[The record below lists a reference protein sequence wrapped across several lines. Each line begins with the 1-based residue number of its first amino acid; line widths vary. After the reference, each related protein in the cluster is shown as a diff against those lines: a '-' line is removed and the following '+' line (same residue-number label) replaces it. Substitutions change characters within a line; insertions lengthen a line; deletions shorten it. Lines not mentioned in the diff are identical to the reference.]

1 VRAAHRALRAHAA
14 GEGGPAGSVQAV
26 GREPAASC
34 SGAQAVAWNCVYHVL
49 LAHAAAVKR
58 FRAIVPGG
66 RISMNINCDW
76 AEPRTSSAADQ
87 ARPAAAPREAPLPAH
102 AARRGRSAASLIRC
116 RIGTAAAL
124 AGTGLSPRAR
134 PCCGRLACSCAAATR
149 GPNAADAR
157 HAPTADP
164 AHGAAARGGAVPTGA
179 LACARRRQR
188 SASWSSRLASLATRS
203 TLASGR
209 PPCARACPTCPSSR
223 HSRRARSAAALPGT
237 LRPHAAQPHAWAMIY
252 SGMWALFRA
261 GCDADFTPDTLGCCA
276 GQSPTL
282 QGPQWGGRAQGA
294 DMKGTLDYFALNH
307 YTSLCAPSE
316 ASASAC
322 PLPVRS
328 CCASAR
334 QVAAHVL
341 MAGTSTR
348 ASPQRNTGRLDAA
361 CSYLLCT
368 ACSRQGPTRH
378 QVPDSL
384 ATCLL

>member
-1 VRAAHRALRAHAA
+1 
-14 GEGGPAGSVQAV
+14 
-26 GREPAASC
+26 
-34 SGAQAVAWNCVYHVL
+34 
-49 LAHAAAVKR
+49 
-58 FRAIVPGG
+58 
-66 RISMNINCDW
+66 M
-76 AEPRTSSAADQ
+76 
-87 ARPAAAPREAPLPAH
+87 
-102 AARRGRSAASLIRC
+102 
-116 RIGTAAAL
+116 
-124 AGTGLSPRAR
+124 
-134 PCCGRLACSCAAATR
+134 
-149 GPNAADAR
+149 
-157 HAPTADP
+157 ADP

>member
-1 VRAAHRALRAHAA
+1 MRPGGAGPRRPSSGVASARRRRSLAPGFHPVLARAAGGLRAAA
-14 GEGGPAGSVQAV
+14 LLRPGARTLQTLGMLPRLIRRTAPLREAGPS
-26 GREPAASC
+26 P
-34 SGAQAVAWNCVYHVL
+34 
-49 LAHAAAVKR
+49 
-58 FRAIVPGG
+58 
-66 RISMNINCDW
+66 
-76 AEPRTSSAADQ
+76 Q
-87 ARPAAAPREAPLPAH
+87 ARWPAH
-102 AARRGRSAASLIRC
+102 AGGSAAQAGVPGWHLWRPALLW
-116 RIGTAAAL
+116 RVAGLRARARALPARHHATAGARGAAAAL
-124 AGTGLSPRAR
+124 S
-134 PCCGRLACSCAAATR
+134 
-149 GPNAADAR
+149 
-157 HAPTADP
+157 
-164 AHGAAARGGAVPTGA
+164 
-179 LACARRRQR
+179 
-188 SASWSSRLASLATRS
+188 
-203 TLASGR
+203 
-209 PPCARACPTCPSSR
+209 
-223 HSRRARSAAALPGT
+223 GT
-237 LRPHAAQPHAWAMIY
+237 LRPRAAQSHAWAMIY

-261 GCDADFTPDTLGCCA
+261 GCDADFIPDTLGCCA